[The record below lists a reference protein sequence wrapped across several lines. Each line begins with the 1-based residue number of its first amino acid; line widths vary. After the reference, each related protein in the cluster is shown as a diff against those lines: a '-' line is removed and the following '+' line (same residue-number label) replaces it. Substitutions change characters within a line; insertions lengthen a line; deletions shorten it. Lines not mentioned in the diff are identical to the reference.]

1 MTAGSPALAVV
12 VKGYPRLSETF
23 VARELEALERRGLAF
38 SLHAL
43 RKPARDAALVDY
55 RLAARCHYLP
65 EYLHDEPLRVMR
77 ALRAAMH
84 LEGFGRARAVFKS
97 DLAQDWSRARVRRF
111 GQACVLAAQLG
122 PGVRHIHC
130 HFAHSPAS
138 VTRYASLMLGIGYS
152 ISAHAKDVWTDPA
165 WDLKAKIE
173 GARFVVTCNS
183 AARARLLSLGALR
196 GVELVHHGVDPS
208 IISGHALPMVNDG
221 SDPSAPVRLLAVAR
235 AVEKKGLGQLLDSV
249 ALMKGRIALRVE
261 HYGDGPLLGQLRQ
274 QVVDCGLAD
283 LVTLHGARP
292 HRDILDAMDCADL
305 FVFPADIGPDGD
317 RDGIPNAL
325 LEANARGL
333 CVVAGDAGGV
343 RDAVEDGVSGALVLR
358 GNAEA
363 LAGRIE
369 ELGRNPAERCRLATN
384 ALTLNARLFD
394 GETGHDR
401 LAGLLRHAAGVA

>member
-1 MTAGSPALAVV
+1 M
-12 VKGYPRLSETF
+12 
-23 VARELEALERRGLAF
+23 GL
-38 SLHAL
+38 
-43 RKPARDAALVDY
+43 
-55 RLAARCHYLP
+55 
-65 EYLHDEPLRVMR
+65 M
-77 ALRAAMH
+77 
-84 LEGFGRARAVFKS
+84 
-97 DLAQDWSRARVRRF
+97 
-111 GQACVLAAQLG
+111 
-122 PGVRHIHC
+122 
-130 HFAHSPAS
+130 
-138 VTRYASLMLGIGYS
+138 
-152 ISAHAKDVWTDPA
+152 
-165 WDLKAKIE
+165 
-173 GARFVVTCNS
+173 
-183 AARARLLSLGALR
+183 
-196 GVELVHHGVDPS
+196 
-208 IISGHALPMVNDG
+208 PMVNDG

-235 AVEKKGLGQLLDSV
+235 AVEKKGLGQLLDAV

-384 ALTLNARLFD
+384 ALTLNAGLFD

>member
-84 LEGFGRARAVFKS
+84 LEGFGRARAVFTS

-196 GVELVHHGVDPS
+196 GVELVHHGVD
-208 IISGHALPMVNDG
+208 ADG
-221 SDPSAPVRLLAVAR
+221 QR
-235 AVEKKGLGQLLDSV
+235 
-249 ALMKGRIALRVE
+249 
-261 HYGDGPLLGQLRQ
+261 RQ
-274 QVVDCGLAD
+274 
-283 LVTLHGARP
+283 
-292 HRDILDAMDCADL
+292 
-305 FVFPADIGPDGD
+305 
-317 RDGIPNAL
+317 
-325 LEANARGL
+325 
-333 CVVAGDAGGV
+333 
-343 RDAVEDGVSGALVLR
+343 
-358 GNAEA
+358 
-363 LAGRIE
+363 
-369 ELGRNPAERCRLATN
+369 
-384 ALTLNARLFD
+384 
-394 GETGHDR
+394 
-401 LAGLLRHAAGVA
+401 